1 MGYKIRKLELKSK
14 TQGLGEF
21 EKIGATLPGRN
32 IMVNKIFPLALKVK
46 GVKPRAADIIKQEM
60 LSRMGDV
67 VTSRDSLIQTEG
79 TTDIIILGTE
89 KSIRSLAEKIKCQPF
104 GLKILSE
111 EITAY
116 LSLLNEKKQQE
127 TITIGSKVFDP
138 NSSGCGALVMGIL
151 NVTPDSFFDGGLYNQ
166 KEKASRRAEEI
177 VKEGADLIDVGGMS
191 SRPGSQPVSIDEEMT
206 RVIPAIKHIG
216 DNYDVLIS
224 IDTYRS
230 EVALEAIKAGACI
243 VNDISGLVMDE
254 KIISVAAEAKASLV
268 IMHMQGAPLTMQEN
282 PFYCDVIDEIY
293 DFLYSRSCAAIT
305 AGVESS
311 RIIIDPGIGFGKKL
325 EHNIEI
331 LARLNDFTNMGFP
344 VMAGAS
350 RKSFIG
356 SLLGGLP
363 ADERLYGSVSA
374 AVCAFLNGAGILR
387 VHDVKQTVEALKI
400 AAAVKKAT

>member
-14 TQGLGEF
+14 RQGLGEF

-32 IMVNKIFPLALKVK
+32 IMVNKIFPVALKIK
-46 GVKPRAADIIKQEM
+46 GVKPRAADILKQEM

-67 VTSRDSLIQTEG
+67 VTSRDSLVQTEG
-79 TTDIIILGTE
+79 TTDVIILGTE
-89 KSIRSLAEKIKCQPF
+89 KSIRSLAEKIKMQPF
-104 GLKILSE
+104 GLKMLSE
-111 EITAY
+111 DITAY
-116 LSLLNEKKQQE
+116 LSLLSENKRQK
-127 TITIGSKVFDP
+127 TIAIGNKIFDFD
-138 NSSGCGALVMGIL
+138 NISCGALVMGIL
-151 NVTPDSFFDGGLYNQ
+151 NITPDSFFDGGLYNQ
-166 KEKASRRAEEI
+166 KENAFRRAEEI
-177 VKEGADLIDVGGMS
+177 VKEGADIIDAGGMS
-191 SRPGSQPVSIDEEMT
+191 SRPGSQPVSIDEELA
-206 RVIPAIKHIG
+206 RVIPVIEHIR

-224 IDTYRS
+224 VDTYRS
-230 EVALEAIKAGACI
+230 EVAAEALRAGACI

-254 KIISVAAEAKASLV
+254 KIISVAAEARASLV
-268 IMHMQGAPLTMQEN
+268 IMHMRGTPLTMQEN
-282 PFYCDVIDEIY
+282 PFYGDVIDEIY

-311 RIIIDPGIGFGKKL
+311 RIIVDPGIGFGKKL

-331 LARLNDFTNMGFP
+331 LAKLKDFTNMGFP

-374 AVCAFLNGAGILR
+374 AVCAFINGAGILR
-387 VHDVKQTVEALKI
+387 VHDVKQTMEALKI
-400 AAAVKKAT
+400 AAAIKKAT

>member
-14 TQGLGEF
+14 SQGLDEF
-21 EKIGATLPGRN
+21 KKIGATLPGQN
-32 IMVNKIFPLALKVK
+32 IMVNKIFPVALKVK
-46 GVKPRAADIIKQEM
+46 GVKPRAADILKQEM

-79 TTDIIILGTE
+79 TTDVIILGTE
-89 KSIRSLAEKIKCQPF
+89 KSIKSLAEKIKCQPF

-116 LSLLNEKKQQE
+116 LSLLSEDKRQKK
-127 TITIGSKVFDP
+127 ITMGSKVFDP
-138 NSSGCGALVMGIL
+138 DNIVCGALVMGIL
-151 NVTPDSFFDGGLYNQ
+151 NITPDSFFDGGLYNQ
-166 KEKASRRAEEI
+166 KEKAFRRAEEI
-177 VKEGADLIDVGGMS
+177 IREGADIIDAGGMS
-191 SRPGSQPVSIDEEMT
+191 SRPGSQPVSVDEELA
-206 RVIPAIKHIG
+206 RVIPVIRHIG
-216 DNYDVLIS
+216 DNHDVLIS
-224 IDTYRS
+224 VDTYRS
-230 EVALEAIKAGACI
+230 EVAVEAIRAGACI
-243 VNDISGLVMDE
+243 INDISGLVMDE
-254 KIISVAAEAKASLV
+254 KIINVAAEAKASLV

-282 PFYCDVIDEIY
+282 PFYGDVIDEIY
-293 DFLYSRSCAAIT
+293 DFLYTQSFKAIA

-325 EHNIEI
+325 EHNVEI
-331 LARLNDFTNMGFP
+331 LSKLKDFTNMGFP

-363 ADERLYGSVSA
+363 ADGRLYGSVSA
-374 AVCAFLNGAGILR
+374 AVCAFMNGAGILR

-400 AAAVKKAT
+400 ARAVKMAT